1 MIQKINAEDLR
12 KMEGK
17 EGLIL
22 QGCGGDPQEWLD
34 GINDLLTKEG
44 ILQNGTKFENIYV
57 FQNEGITNI
66 LFPFEEN
73 VQVDI
78 GKLAMWR
85 LMTHSNFSGK
95 WLSDYVDN
103 RLGGFIR
110 ATQKPDCPLIGQDGN
125 IFNLMGIASRTLR
138 DHGKQTEE
146 LKQKVRETVERL
158 IVEEGVDTFLFGSR
172 SNFDELCHIVVTELK
187 EKYSHIKRVYMRS
200 QYPYVNKLYKDYLLE
215 SYDDTIMPQRVENAG
230 KASYVERNQEMI
242 DASDFCVFYYNPCYL
257 PPKRKHSKRDISEYQ
272 PKSGTRLAWEYVNQ
286 RNGCDRDRVVI
297 NLF

>member
-22 QGCGGDPQEWLD
+22 QGCGGDPQEWQD

-103 RLGGFIR
+103 RLGGFIS
-110 ATQKPDCPLIGQDGN
+110 ATQKPDCPLIGEDGN

-138 DHGKQTEE
+138 DHGMGEQAKEMS
-146 LKQKVRETVERL
+146 ER
-158 IVEEGVDTFLFGSR
+158 IRASG
-172 SNFDELCHIVVTELK
+172 
-187 EKYSHIKRVYMRS
+187 
-200 QYPYVNKLYKDYLLE
+200 
-215 SYDDTIMPQRVENAG
+215 SYDEALNVIG
-230 KASYVERNQEMI
+230 
-242 DASDFCVFYYNPCYL
+242 
-257 PPKRKHSKRDISEYQ
+257 
-272 PKSGTRLAWEYVNQ
+272 EYVNITSAEE
-286 RNGCDRDRVVI
+286 NDAGMDDMPD
-297 NLF
+297 NFNMEM

>member
-12 KMEGK
+12 KMEGE

-22 QGCGGDPQEWLD
+22 QGCGGDPQEWQD

-85 LMTHSNFSGK
+85 LMTHSKFSGK

-103 RLGGFIR
+103 RLGGFVS
-110 ATQKPDCPLIGQDGN
+110 ATQKPDCPLIGEDGN

-138 DHGKQTEE
+138 EHGMGEQAKEMA
-146 LKQKVRETVERL
+146 ER
-158 IVEEGVDTFLFGSR
+158 IRAGG
-172 SNFDELCHIVVTELK
+172 
-187 EKYSHIKRVYMRS
+187 
-200 QYPYVNKLYKDYLLE
+200 
-215 SYDDTIMPQRVENAG
+215 SYDEALNIIG
-230 KASYVERNQEMI
+230 
-242 DASDFCVFYYNPCYL
+242 
-257 PPKRKHSKRDISEYQ
+257 
-272 PKSGTRLAWEYVNQ
+272 EYVNITSAEE
-286 RNGCDRDRVVI
+286 NDAGMDDMPD
-297 NLF
+297 NFNMEM